1 MKVEMQYNPYT
12 LKTVMTYEGSNLM
25 EKSKLS
31 RYQGRMLQAWVQ
43 ELFPL
48 LEDELNDNRFEV
60 SFTGTSVDFSDVQ
73 EMKEAYPDVKLVHIP
88 VKEGEDKIG
97 RLNHLIDSLKDA
109 PTEKLRDKEL
119 NDVFKEEINK
129 EFEIA
134 VIATMSSGKS
144 TLINALVGR
153 ELLPSKNKAC
163 TAKITKIKNVP
174 GKSGFD
180 AVAYDK
186 SMKVIK
192 RVQGV
197 DVDILGKFNDDENII
212 YVVIEGAIPAI
223 RNQRM
228 DIALVDTPGP
238 NNAMDDRHKLRT
250 MEIIKNEKV
259 LKPLILYVLNGTQ
272 LGIEDDHKLLHS
284 ISEHMSKNGK
294 DSKDRFIFALN
305 KADEFDP
312 EKGESIEGTIKDV
325 ERYLEKFDIT
335 NPNIFPISAEIAKLV
350 RKRDAGYELTRKER
364 STYSSLRELFLEEPD
379 MQLNKHASLHPVLK
393 SKISNEIESAQEED
407 EKVLHY
413 SGITSL
419 EEAINEYLEKY
430 AVPYKINTAV
440 KVIREIATQQ
450 GAETELKSKIVENQE
465 NRQEIVKTIEHI
477 ENEISK
483 KDKIEE
489 LVKEIQNF
497 RDEIDASASFETI
510 NRKIFT
516 RFSELTIQITGSHG
530 KLRKNQAES
539 LVAKTI
545 RDVEMLQIDA
555 VTDIE
560 NKIDSIIKDQI
571 EKSFQSYQ
579 EHIRNIV
586 SFEHNGFDVDVWQNA
601 FATPRLEA
609 EKIIEKNTFVEKE
622 VVGYTKEKNYDRR
635 FWEFWKPRKVSVP
648 RYGDVEYVDM
658 KEVSETFILPIE
670 ESIEYL
676 FDQAIEFTYEQ
687 LSRFEAYFRDEADR
701 FEELTKSKL
710 NEVKEHA
717 QKVEYHV
724 GEEER
729 LKNDIEWVR
738 HFLNQLDDII
748 DLKMKEEIKS

>member
-1 MKVEMQYNPYT
+1 MKVEIRYNPFT

-25 EKSKLS
+25 GKSKLS

-60 SFTGTSVDFSDVQ
+60 IFTGTSVDFSDVQ

-119 NDVFKEEINK
+119 NNLFKEEINK

-180 AVAYDK
+180 AIAYDK

-192 RVQGV
+192 RVKGV
-197 DVDILGKFNDDENII
+197 DVDILGKFNDDEKII

-250 MEIIKNEKV
+250 MEIIKNEKA

-350 RKRDAGYELTRKER
+350 RKRDAGYNLTRKEQ

-393 SKISNEIESAQEED
+393 SKISNEIESAQDED

-440 KVIREIATQQ
+440 KVVREIATQQ
-450 GAETELKSKIVENQE
+450 GAETELKSRIVKNQE
-465 NRQEIVKTIEHI
+465 NRQEIVRTIEHI
-477 ENEISK
+477 EDEISK

-497 RDEIDASASFETI
+497 RDEIDARASFEPI

-516 RFSELTIQITGSHG
+516 RFSELTKQITGGHE
-530 KLRKNQAES
+530 KIRKNQAES
-539 LVAKTI
+539 LVVKTI

-560 NKIDSIIKDQI
+560 NRIDSIIKGQI

-586 SFEHNGFDVDVWQNA
+586 SFKHNEFDLDVWQNA

-622 VVGYTKEKNYDRR
+622 VVGYTKEKNYNRR
-635 FWEFWKPRKVSVP
+635 FWEFWKPRKISVP

-676 FDQAIEFTYEQ
+676 FNQAIEFTYEQ
-687 LSRFEAYFRDEADR
+687 LLRFETYFRDEAER
-701 FEELTKSKL
+701 FDELTRSRL
-710 NEVKEHA
+710 SEVKEHA
-717 QKVEYHV
+717 QKAEYLV

-729 LKNDIEWVR
+729 LKNDIKWVR

>member
-12 LKTVMTYEGSNLM
+12 LKTMMTYEGSNLM

-109 PTEKLRDKEL
+109 PTENLRDKKL
-119 NDVFKEEINK
+119 NDLFNKEINK
-129 EFEIA
+129 EFNIA

-144 TLINALVGR
+144 TLINALLGR

-163 TAKITKIKNVP
+163 TAKITEIKNVP
-174 GKSGFD
+174 GKSRFD
-180 AVAYDK
+180 AVACDK
-186 SMKVIK
+186 SGNVIERAK
-192 RVQGV
+192 DV
-197 DVDILGKFNDDENII
+197 DVKILSKFNDDDRII
-212 YVVIEGAIPAI
+212 KVVIEGQIPAI

-228 DIALVDTPGP
+228 DITLLDTPGP
-238 NNAMDDRHKLRT
+238 NNAMDDSHKLRT
-250 MEIIKNEKV
+250 MEIIKNEEA

-272 LGIEDDHKLLHS
+272 LGIDDDYQLLHS
-284 ISEHMSKNGK
+284 VSEHMSKNGK
-294 DSKDRFIFALN
+294 GVKDRFIFALN

-325 ERYLEKFDIT
+325 EHYLEKFDIT

-350 RKRDAGYELTRKER
+350 RKRDAGYELTRKEQ

-379 MQLNKHASLHPVLK
+379 MQLNKHASLHPMLK
-393 SKISNEIESAQEED
+393 SKISNAIESAEDED

-430 AVPYKINTAV
+430 ALPYKINTAV

-450 GAETELKSKIVENQE
+450 GAEAKLKSKIVENQE
-465 NRQEIVKTIEHI
+465 KRQEIVKDIEGI
-477 ENEISK
+477 EAEISK

-489 LVKEIQNF
+489 LVREIRNF
-497 RDEIDASASFETI
+497 RDEIDARASFEPI

-516 RFSELTIQITGSHG
+516 RFSELTKQITGNHG
-530 KLRKNQAES
+530 KIRKNQAES

-545 RDVEMLQIDA
+545 QDVEMLQIDA

-560 NKIDSIIKDQI
+560 NKIDSIIKGKI

-586 SFEHNGFDVDVWQNA
+586 SFNHNEFDLDVWQNA
-601 FATPRLEA
+601 FAAPRLEA

-729 LKNDIEWVR
+729 LKSDIEWVR